1 MEKHTS
7 LLPLTR
13 MEGDK
18 LKETADPHGT
28 KSLDLFQ
35 NDEGEDGQPTED
47 QPGSQLSR

>member
-1 MEKHTS
+1 MEKRTS
-7 LLPLTR
+7 LLPLIR
-13 MEGDK
+13 MEGGK
-18 LKETADPHGT
+18 LKETTDPHGT